1 MAGMRIAVLD
11 DYQGVALDLADWS
24 ELEAEGAEITVFD
37 DTIGGDALIER
48 LQPFEVVC
56 LMRERTPFPA
66 AVIGAL
72 PKLRLIV
79 TTGARNLSIDTA
91 AARARGITVS
101 GTASRGPTTSQFTMA
116 LILAATR
123 RILPEGNAMA
133 EGGWQRG
140 LGRDLDG
147 LTLGLIGLGR
157 LGAQVAALA
166 RPFGVN
172 LIAWSENLTDERCGE
187 VGGVRR
193 MESLAAL
200 MAEADIAS
208 IHLLLSDR
216 TRGLIGADA
225 LARMKPDALLVNTS
239 RGPIVDWRA
248 LLDALHA
255 GRPGMAAVDVYD
267 GEPLP
272 ADHPLRDR
280 ALIDAGRLLLTPHT
294 GYVSEQTYRTF
305 YRETVEAIE
314 AWHAGRPIREL

>member
-1 MAGMRIAVLD
+1 MAKLRIAVLD

-24 ELEAEGAEITVFD
+24 RLEAQGAEITVFR
-37 DTIGGDALIER
+37 DTIGGPALIER
-48 LQPFEVVC
+48 LEPFDVVC

-66 AVIGAL
+66 EVIEAL
-72 PKLRLIV
+72 PNLRLIV
-79 TTGARNLSIDTA
+79 TTGARNLSIDTG

-116 LILAATR
+116 LILSATR
-123 RILPEGNAMA
+123 RIVPESQAMA
-133 EGGWQRG
+133 AGGWQRG

-172 LIAWSENLTDERCGE
+172 LIAWSENLTEERCDE

-193 MESLAAL
+193 MESLEAL

-208 IHLLLSDR
+208 VHLLLSDR
-216 TRGLIGADA
+216 TRGLIGAEA
-225 LARMKPDALLVNTS
+225 LGCMNPDALLVNTS
-239 RGPIVDWRA
+239 RGPIVAWRA

-255 GRPGMAAVDVYD
+255 GRPGMAAIDVYD
-267 GEPLP
+267 EEPVP

-280 ALIDAGRLLLTPHT
+280 ALIEDGRLLLTPHI
-294 GYVSEQTYRTF
+294 GYVSEQTYRIF
-305 YRETVEAIE
+305 YRETVDAIE
-314 AWHAGRPIREL
+314 AWRAGQPIREL